1 MQTSENFRIPPA
13 LERIAAGRDSIG
25 TGEFAESIGLENQ
38 TVRRYLSERG
48 HVFGV
53 RPVKIGG
60 RLHWPVSK
68 IAALLIEGTV

>member
-1 MQTSENFRIPPA
+1 MKDSENFSIPPA
-13 LERIAAGRDSIG
+13 LERVAAGRDSIG
-25 TGEFAESIGLENQ
+25 TEEFAESIGLEYQ

-48 HVFGV
+48 DVFGV

-68 IAALLIEGTV
+68 IAVLLTEGTV